1 MYYISSFNERRI
13 LDQLKK
19 ESVIYMSN
27 QKERI
32 LDLMR
37 KGIITENEAIELL
50 EKSGLSGDAGQE
62 TFEGDETS
70 QARDKDGYQTD
81 SSEAFKQFMNQAGS
95 FMKNMLHSA
104 KKSVNDNVDFSNG
117 FPSLKYLSKSDFKAF
132 EGPIS
137 NLTVTATTGDV
148 TVKTKDV
155 KKTIVEVSYKVY
167 GGISEALL
175 DEFIQDNVSIELQ
188 QDELLVAVKS
198 KRIVVD
204 VTITLPLNALKTAKL
219 DVVNGTMILEELTA
233 DELKI
238 KKVNGDLTIQRCH
251 LGALYVKSVN
261 GEVRVVA
268 NFETADI
275 TNVNG
280 EILVTTTSLDGE
292 NLKVKNVNGDVKI
305 SVPENIGLVGYIKTT
320 FGSYKT
326 RVELD
331 TPLEITK
338 NGAALVRKAV
348 NSLTLDIST
357 NTGSIWLKDGLAV
370 EPQPATPVAE
380 NDVTDTVNTTED
392 KAEKSDESDEAEKS
406 DHNVQSDA

>member
-1 MYYISSFNERRI
+1 
-13 LDQLKK
+13 
-19 ESVIYMSN
+19 MSN

>member
-1 MYYISSFNERRI
+1 
-13 LDQLKK
+13 
-19 ESVIYMSN
+19 MSN

-50 EKSGLSGDAGQE
+50 EKSGLSGDADQE
-62 TFEGDETS
+62 TYEGDETS
-70 QARDKDGYQTD
+70 QVRDKDGYQTD

-132 EGPIS
+132 EGPVS
-137 NLTVTATTGDV
+137 DLTVTATTGDV

-175 DEFIQDNVSIELQ
+175 DEFIQDNVSIYLQ
-188 QDELLVAVKS
+188 QEALSVEVKS

-204 VTITLPLNALKTAKL
+204 LTITLPLNPIKIAKL
-219 DVVNGTMILEELTA
+219 DVVNGTMMLEGLTA
-233 DELKI
+233 DKLKI
-238 KKVNGDLTIQRCH
+238 KKVNGDLTVQSCH
-251 LGALYVKSVN
+251 LGSIKVKSVN

-268 NFETADI
+268 DFETADI

-280 EILVTTTSLDGE
+280 EILVTETSLDGE
-292 NLKVKNVNGDVKI
+292 NLKVKNVNGDIKI

-326 RVELD
+326 RVALD

-357 NTGSIWLKDGLAV
+357 NTGSIWLKDGQAV
-370 EPQPATPVAE
+370 EPKQPTSVTE
-380 NDVTDTVNTTED
+380 NDGTDIVNTLQNEAD
-392 KAEKSDESDEAEKS
+392 ESEKS
-406 DHNVQSDA
+406 VQSDNQTTENTEHSKGDKDVE

>member
-62 TFEGDETS
+62 TYEGDETS

>member
-1 MYYISSFNERRI
+1 
-13 LDQLKK
+13 
-19 ESVIYMSN
+19 MSN

-132 EGPIS
+132 EGPIN

>member
-1 MYYISSFNERRI
+1 
-13 LDQLKK
+13 
-19 ESVIYMSN
+19 MSN

-50 EKSGLSGDAGQE
+50 EKSGLSGDADQE
-62 TFEGDETS
+62 TYEGDETS
-70 QARDKDGYQTD
+70 QVRDKDGYQTD

-95 FMKNMLHSA
+95 FMKTMFHSA

-137 NLTVTATTGDV
+137 NLTMTATTGDV

-188 QDELLVAVKS
+188 EDELLVAVKS

-233 DELKI
+233 DELNI

-292 NLKVKNVNGDVKI
+292 NLKVKNVNGDIKI

-370 EPQPATPVAE
+370 EPQPATPVTE

-392 KAEKSDESDEAEKS
+392 KVEKSDESDEAEKS

>member
-1 MYYISSFNERRI
+1 
-13 LDQLKK
+13 
-19 ESVIYMSN
+19 MSN

-37 KGIITENEAIELL
+37 KGIITESEAIELL
-50 EKSGLSGDAGQE
+50 EKSGLTGDASQQADGEDESSQE
-62 TFEGDETS
+62 K
-70 QARDKDGYQTD
+70 DKEGYQTD
-81 SSEAFKQFMNQAGS
+81 SSEAIKQFMNQAGS
-95 FMKNMLHSA
+95 FMKSMLHSA

-132 EGPIS
+132 EGQV
-137 NLTVTATTGDV
+137 NDLTVTATTGDV

-155 KKTIVEVSYKVY
+155 KKTIVEVTYKVY

-175 DEFIQDNVSIELQ
+175 DEFISENVIIDLQENELSV
-188 QDELLVAVKS
+188 EVKS

-204 VTITLPLNALKTAKL
+204 VTVTLPLNPLKMAKL
-219 DVVNGTMILEELTA
+219 DVVNGTMVLEDLIA
-233 DELKI
+233 DDLKI
-238 KKVNGDLTIQRCH
+238 KKVNGDLTVQRCN
-251 LGALYVKSVN
+251 LDAIKVKSVN
-261 GEVRVVA
+261 GEVRVIS

-280 EILVTTTSLDGE
+280 EILVTETSLDGE
-292 NLKVKNVNGDVKI
+292 NLKVKNVNGDIKI

-326 RVELD
+326 RVNLD

-357 NTGSIWLKDGLAV
+357 NTGNIWLKDGLAV
-370 EPQPATPVAE
+370 EPKQSAP
-380 NDVTDTVNTTED
+380 VTDTVNT
-392 KAEKSDESDEAEKS
+392 EKNESDQSENS
-406 DHNVQSDA
+406 VQTDDQSTENIEHGKGDIDVK

>member
-13 LDQLKK
+13 SNQLKK

-50 EKSGLSGDAGQE
+50 EKSGLSGDASQE
-62 TFEGDETS
+62 TFEDDETS

-204 VTITLPLNALKTAKL
+204 VTITLPLNSLKTAKL

-233 DELKI
+233 DELNI

-292 NLKVKNVNGDVKI
+292 NLKVKNVNGDIKI

-326 RVELD
+326 RVDLD

-370 EPQPATPVAE
+370 EPQTATPVTE
-380 NDVTDTVNTTED
+380 NDVTDAVNTTED
-392 KAEKSDESDEAEKS
+392 KADESDEAEKS